1 MINQDLWVT
10 NSKGDWVRDG
20 YIISM
25 LPNGQKCITTPDGV
39 VLEETFA
46 YFYTAIKY
54 VNLALLN
61 S

>member
-1 MINQDLWVT
+1 MKDQNLWTMDV
-10 NSKGDWVRDG
+10 KGNWVRDG

-25 LPNGQKCITTPDGV
+25 LPDGSKCITTPDGV
-39 VLEETFA
+39 VLEKTFK

-54 VNLALLN
+54 VNTLLD

>member
-1 MINQDLWVT
+1 MINQDLWAT

-25 LPNGQKCITTPDGV
+25 LPDGSKCITTPDGV
-39 VLEETFA
+39 VLEKTFK
-46 YFYTAIKY
+46 YFYTAIKH
-54 VNLALLN
+54 VNTLLD